1 MGKDKKYQQ
10 YLLRFSFPIIISG
23 IFMTLANVVTNM
35 IISYMGTDEL
45 LAKNIFAKYNSLYL
59 AFNSGF
65 ALIFANYYFRYLHQE
80 TKKKKIFKMSIIGI
94 GFISII
100 IMFLFIVFREIL
112 FNLYC
117 QEKNATVIFNF
128 YSSIRAIC
136 FPIIGINAFLSYILS
151 EKYRKRILSGNI
163 IALAIEV
170 ILVAV
175 VVFKTNFN
183 MQIIAIIE
191 IFARIIK
198 LIIFIYPFRKD
209 LKIRVLNEFK
219 FENINK
225 LISINK
231 KVIMISFITFMNVFV
246 GMLVL
251 KLYAYV
257 DNTKI
262 LCITISDDILNI
274 TSNLFVALSN
284 ITTTQIS
291 PEMNNKGLMLKR
303 KIKNVY
309 KYINKMYLIFF
320 IITILFSIIFL
331 QLYNINT
338 ETLRS
343 TMTILF
349 IRCILYIAIPLTDFH
364 ILLLKTKMDVKKLWI
379 VDTVYDF
386 IILFLSFFIYKV
398 LLIDLIGVVFI
409 YSLLLFIQ
417 TIASRKFVKEMY
429 Q

>member
-1 MGKDKKYQQ
+1 MGQDKKYQQ

-45 LAKNIFAKYNSLYL
+45 LAKNIFSKYNSLYL

-65 ALIFANYYFRYLHQE
+65 ALIFANYYFRYLKQE
-80 TKKKKIFKMSIIGI
+80 TKKKKIFKMSIMGI
-94 GFISII
+94 GFISIL
-100 IMFLFIVFREIL
+100 IMFLFIAFRKSL

-117 QEKNATVIFNF
+117 KETNATVIFNF
-128 YSSIRAIC
+128 YSNIRAIC

-151 EKYRKRILSGNI
+151 EKYRKRILLGNI
-163 IALAIEV
+163 IALAIEI

-209 LKIRVLNEFK
+209 LEIRVLDEFK
-219 FENINK
+219 FENIKK
-225 LISINK
+225 LININK
-231 KVIMISFITFMNVFV
+231 KVITISFITFMNVFV

-251 KLYAYV
+251 KLYSYV
-257 DNTKI
+257 DASKI

-291 PEMNNKGLMLKR
+291 PEVNNKKLILKS
-303 KIKNVY
+303 KIKNIY
-309 KYINKMYLIFF
+309 KYINKMYLLFF

-331 QLYNINT
+331 QLYNVNT
-338 ETLRS
+338 EILRS
-343 TMTILF
+343 TMIILW

-398 LLIDLIGVVFI
+398 LLLDLIGVVFI

-417 TIASRKFVKEMY
+417 TIASKKFVKEMY